1 MNKKVELPII
11 EPVFSTYHYQ
21 CMATAII
28 SSNPSIRNW
37 ALNENV
43 TMWCEKSF
51 LWGVTTPYLSVQFS
65 SYEENPHLEKHFFDL
80 TDENII
86 FDQLV
91 RKYMD
96 NGYYFYFNKIDDFY
110 LDGKTWYKERHFF
123 HDGILCG
130 YDQENKLYCIYAY
143 DNRWKYTKLWIPQES
158 FNDGIR
164 SMRESGEKGYLYA
177 LKPMPERVDFNP
189 SVVVNNLKS
198 HINTTFEVCPPTDPT
213 GATGL
218 AVHDYILLYLD
229 KLLDNS
235 IPHERM
241 DWRIFRVIWE
251 HKKLMLER
259 IERMEEALSLDSTAS
274 DLYKFIVEEA
284 NKIRLLYASYHMK
297 RRDSLLVSIKEKLIE
312 IKNKEKEI
320 LEKFIEEAER
330 KI

>member
-51 LWGVTTPYLSVQFS
+51 LWGVTTPYLTVQFS

-91 RKYMD
+91 QKYMD

-177 LKPMPERVDFNP
+177 LKPMPERVEFKP
-189 SVVVNNLKS
+189 TVVVNNLKS
-198 HINTTFEVCPPTDPT
+198 HIYTTFEVCPTTDPT

-312 IKNKEKEI
+312 IKHKEKEI
-320 LEKFIEEAER
+320 LEKFIEKAER

>member
-189 SVVVNNLKS
+189 TVVVNNLKS

-241 DWRIFRVIWE
+241 DWRVFRVIWE

>member
-86 FDQLV
+86 FDKLV

-177 LKPMPERVDFNP
+177 LKPMPERVEFNP
-189 SVVVNNLKS
+189 TVVVNNLKS

-259 IERMEEALSLDSTAS
+259 IERMEEALSLDSTTS

-312 IKNKEKEI
+312 IKHKEKEI
-320 LEKFIEEAER
+320 LEKFIEKAER

>member
-189 SVVVNNLKS
+189 TVVVNNLKS

-241 DWRIFRVIWE
+241 DWRVFRVIWE

-259 IERMEEALSLDSTAS
+259 IERMEEALSLDSTAR

>member
-1 MNKKVELPII
+1 
-11 EPVFSTYHYQ
+11 
-21 CMATAII
+21 MATAII

-177 LKPMPERVDFNP
+177 LKPMPERVEFNP
-189 SVVVNNLKS
+189 TVVVNNLKS

-259 IERMEEALSLDSTAS
+259 IERMEEALSLDSTTS

>member
-1 MNKKVELPII
+1 MEKKVELPII

-143 DNRWKYTKLWIPQES
+143 DNRWKYTKLWIPQVS

-177 LKPMPERVDFNP
+177 LKPMPERVEFNP
-189 SVVVNNLKS
+189 TVVVNNLKS

-251 HKKLMLER
+251 HKKLMFER

>member
-51 LWGVTTPYLSVQFS
+51 LWGVTTPYLTVQFS
-65 SYEENPHLEKHFFDL
+65 SYEDNPYLEKHFFDL

-91 RKYMD
+91 RKYLD

-177 LKPMPERVDFNP
+177 LKPMTERVDFNP
-189 SVVVNNLKS
+189 TVVVNNLKS
-198 HINTTFEVCPPTDPT
+198 HINTTFEVCPPTDPI

-235 IPHERM
+235 IPYERM

-251 HKKLMLER
+251 HKRLMLER

-274 DLYKFIVEEA
+274 DLYKDVVEEA

-297 RRDSLLVSIKEKLIE
+297 RRDNLLISIKEKLME
-312 IKNKEKEI
+312 IKHKEKEI
-320 LEKFIEEAER
+320 LEKFIKESER

>member
-51 LWGVTTPYLSVQFS
+51 LWGVTTPYLTVQFS
-65 SYEENPHLEKHFFDL
+65 SYEDNPHLEKHFFDL

-91 RKYMD
+91 RKYLD

-177 LKPMPERVDFNP
+177 LKPMTERVDFNP
-189 SVVVNNLKS
+189 TVVVNNLKT
-198 HINTTFEVCPPTDPT
+198 HINTTFEVCPPTDPI

-235 IPHERM
+235 IPYERM

-251 HKKLMLER
+251 HKRLMLER
-259 IERMEEALSLDSTAS
+259 IERIEEALSLDSTAS
-274 DLYKFIVEEA
+274 DLYKDVVEEA

-297 RRDSLLVSIKEKLIE
+297 RRDNLIISIKEKLME
-312 IKNKEKEI
+312 IKHKEKEI
-320 LEKFIEEAER
+320 LEKFIKESER

>member
-51 LWGVTTPYLSVQFS
+51 LWGVTTPYLTVQFS

-91 RKYMD
+91 QKYMD

-189 SVVVNNLKS
+189 TIVVNNLKS

-213 GATGL
+213 GVTGL

-284 NKIRLLYASYHMK
+284 NQIRLLYASYHMK

-312 IKNKEKEI
+312 IKHKEKEI
-320 LEKFIEEAER
+320 LEKFIEKAER

>member
-1 MNKKVELPII
+1 M
-11 EPVFSTYHYQ
+11 
-21 CMATAII
+21 
-28 SSNPSIRNW
+28 
-37 ALNENV
+37 
-43 TMWCEKSF
+43 
-51 LWGVTTPYLSVQFS
+51 
-65 SYEENPHLEKHFFDL
+65 EKHFFDL

-189 SVVVNNLKS
+189 TVVVNNLKS

-241 DWRIFRVIWE
+241 DWRVFRVIWE

-259 IERMEEALSLDSTAS
+259 IERMEEALSLDSTAR

>member
-37 ALNENV
+37 ALNENI

-51 LWGVTTPYLSVQFS
+51 LWGVTTPYLTVQFS

-91 RKYMD
+91 QKYMD

-177 LKPMPERVDFNP
+177 LKPMPECVEFNP
-189 SVVVNNLKS
+189 TVVVNNLKS

-259 IERMEEALSLDSTAS
+259 IERMEEALSLDSTTS

-312 IKNKEKEI
+312 IKHKEKEI
-320 LEKFIEEAER
+320 LEKFIEKAER

>member
-91 RKYMD
+91 RKYLD

>member
-51 LWGVTTPYLSVQFS
+51 LWGVTTPYLTVQFS

-91 RKYMD
+91 QKYMD

-189 SVVVNNLKS
+189 TIVVNNLKS

-213 GATGL
+213 GVTGL
-218 AVHDYILLYLD
+218 AVYDYILLYLD

-284 NKIRLLYASYHMK
+284 NQIRLLYASYHMK

-312 IKNKEKEI
+312 IKHKEKEI
-320 LEKFIEEAER
+320 LEKFIEKAER

>member
-1 MNKKVELPII
+1 MNKKVELPIM

-143 DNRWKYTKLWIPQES
+143 DNRWKYTKLWMPQES

-177 LKPMPERVDFNP
+177 LKPMPERVEFNP
-189 SVVVNNLKS
+189 TVVVNNLKS

-259 IERMEEALSLDSTAS
+259 IERMEEALSLDSTTS

-297 RRDSLLVSIKEKLIE
+297 RRDSLLVSIKENLIE

>member
-1 MNKKVELPII
+1 
-11 EPVFSTYHYQ
+11 
-21 CMATAII
+21 
-28 SSNPSIRNW
+28 
-37 ALNENV
+37 
-43 TMWCEKSF
+43 
-51 LWGVTTPYLSVQFS
+51 
-65 SYEENPHLEKHFFDL
+65 
-80 TDENII
+80 
-86 FDQLV
+86 
-91 RKYMD
+91 MD

-110 LDGKTWYKERHFF
+110 LDGKTWYTERHFF

-189 SVVVNNLKS
+189 TIVVNNLKS

-213 GATGL
+213 GVTGL

-284 NKIRLLYASYHMK
+284 NQIRLLYASYHMK

-312 IKNKEKEI
+312 IKHKEKEI
-320 LEKFIEEAER
+320 
-330 KI
+330 

>member
-143 DNRWKYTKLWIPQES
+143 DNRWKYTKLWIPQAS

-189 SVVVNNLKS
+189 TVVVNNLKS

-241 DWRIFRVIWE
+241 DWRVFRVIWE

>member
-51 LWGVTTPYLSVQFS
+51 LWGVTTPYLTVQFS

-177 LKPMPERVDFNP
+177 LKPMPERVEFNP
-189 SVVVNNLKS
+189 TVVVNNLKS

-259 IERMEEALSLDSTAS
+259 IERMEEALSLNSTTS